1 MRILLTALCGFVLS
15 VQVFAQGPSK
25 EGPSALSPLFYQAE
39 TYRITGRTNLAG
51 EAYLKLLAEDPTH
64 EAALYQLGRML
75 LQGGDY
81 LGALSVL
88 KTGHEAHPENEWM
101 HQLYGLCEAKLGH
114 FPEAIAAFQSLALQ
128 RPDKPEYLEAAL
140 DAAVSGELFLEADQV
155 VQRFEATYGQTPESA
170 EQRVRFLVQ
179 SGDEKGAVKVLKTAI
194 STNADSPEYVGL
206 LAQLY
211 DSQKLGKKALKV
223 LDKGLDRHP
232 NNGPLHLEKARILQQ
247 LGRWDEATEALIN
260 AFETDGVSLSTKG
273 QILMDF
279 HKVAREELSFVE
291 PFDRLWRLAE
301 EKHIQEPGWQLVQ
314 AERSRYDALGADA
327 VESYANAIKGGLDAI
342 EVYDAAV
349 QTAKEYGLKA
359 QGLEL
364 LEGMYDTYG
373 KDPKVAKYAVS
384 FWAEWYAWEKCAPA
398 AAEVAEVELDPEV
411 KQWLHST
418 AGYAFYQSKDIDQ
431 AVVQYEKSLQLKRDA
446 QTLNNYAWAL
456 AKNDRE
462 LEKAEQLS
470 AESNAKEQGQPL
482 YLDTWALVLYKL
494 GKYAQAQEKMEVALQ
509 LAKSAPT
516 QNMLTLAAKIEE
528 ALGNQDKALIF
539 RAKAK
544 ELRENK

>member
-1 MRILLTALCGFVLS
+1 
-15 VQVFAQGPSK
+15 
-25 EGPSALSPLFYQAE
+25 
-39 TYRITGRTNLAG
+39 
-51 EAYLKLLAEDPTH
+51 
-64 EAALYQLGRML
+64 
-75 LQGGDY
+75 
-81 LGALSVL
+81 
-88 KTGHEAHPENEWM
+88 
-101 HQLYGLCEAKLGH
+101 
-114 FPEAIAAFQSLALQ
+114 
-128 RPDKPEYLEAAL
+128 
-140 DAAVSGELFLEADQV
+140 
-155 VQRFEATYGQTPESA
+155 
-170 EQRVRFLVQ
+170 
-179 SGDEKGAVKVLKTAI
+179 
-194 STNADSPEYVGL
+194 
-206 LAQLY
+206 
-211 DSQKLGKKALKV
+211 
-223 LDKGLDRHP
+223 
-232 NNGPLHLEKARILQQ
+232 
-247 LGRWDEATEALIN
+247 
-260 AFETDGVSLSTKG
+260 
-273 QILMDF
+273 
-279 HKVAREELSFVE
+279 
-291 PFDRLWRLAE
+291 
-301 EKHIQEPGWQLVQ
+301 
-314 AERSRYDALGADA
+314 
-327 VESYANAIKGGLDAI
+327 
-342 EVYDAAV
+342 
-349 QTAKEYGLKA
+349 
-359 QGLEL
+359 
-364 LEGMYDTYG
+364 MYDTYG